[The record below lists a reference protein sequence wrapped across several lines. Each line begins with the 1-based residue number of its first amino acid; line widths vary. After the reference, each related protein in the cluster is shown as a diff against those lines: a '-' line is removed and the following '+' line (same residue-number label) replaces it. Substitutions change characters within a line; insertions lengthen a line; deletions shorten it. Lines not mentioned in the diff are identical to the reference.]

1 MWLISK
7 DGQGLYNLNGVANL
21 YFVGGSMDVAVRVSF
36 AGPQKD
42 LTVGLYDSTIQ
53 AKAAIRYVFDAIT
66 QGAKSVELPDED
78 TIEQLTRVYEM
89 KSRAANGKKTVRR
102 GGS

>member
-66 QGAKSVELPDED
+66 RGAKSVELPDED

>member
-36 AGPQKD
+36 AGAQKD
-42 LTVGLYDSTIQ
+42 LTVGLYDSTMQ

-66 QGAKSVELPDED
+66 RGAKSVELPDED
-78 TIEQLTRVYEM
+78 TIEQLTRVHEM